1 MARFSRL
8 EVLNREALLGPCP
21 WTRILPTG
29 IREVTKAGITA
40 WFQVGIVAA
49 GIGRQLLKK
58 EWVEQRDYAAITRRA
73 DEIRQWAR
81 EAREARGQSRGGR
94 GTHCLDLAEVRT
106 RSHTESEISA

>member
-40 WFQVGIVAA
+40 WFQAGIVAA

-81 EAREARGQSRGGR
+81 EAREARGQ
-94 GTHCLDLAEVRT
+94 
-106 RSHTESEISA
+106 